1 MQSVYARSWIKEEN
15 GENENF
21 ARDFRN
27 FFFEKSFLETCYEWE
42 ISLEFEK
49 IFSENKYFWNVINR
63 GRNVCF

>member
-27 FFFEKSFLETCYEWE
+27 FFFQKSFLETCYEWE

-49 IFSENKYFWNVINR
+49 IFSENKYF
-63 GRNVCF
+63 